1 MTPCREIRELM
12 SVALDQ
18 ALQPEEQVRLDAHL
32 AGCEE
37 CRTALKEF
45 QTVHQQIHGLEA
57 VEPQPWLVSKIMA
70 RIRAETSPSFW
81 RRFIRPLVIK
91 PQFQVAT
98 ILLLAGTSYYLLK
111 TKESAARYA
120 EQAAPRKS
128 VATPQE
134 KIQTDAPAQ
143 KPAETRN
150 EAGQRKDD
158 APFAPPP
165 PASTPVMAPVA
176 KLDAVPSVAGGVAG
190 PALENKAA
198 DTKIREIAKEESAG
212 VAVVVVQAA
221 SAAPP
226 SATGPDKTARSENSD
241 TLARRAK
248 KASPAKGEI
257 APAEQSKLKD
267 AEADSIS
274 TEALII
280 RWEPTEAQTAR
291 PALEK
296 ELARLG
302 GSILAQPEG
311 GSRRAL
317 TARLD
322 SRRFSELLERLER
335 LGRIQ
340 ESPGPS
346 TVRSGSI
353 TVTIRW

>member
-1 MTPCREIRELM
+1 MTACHEIRELM

-18 ALQPEEQVRLDAHL
+18 ALQPEEQARLDAHL
-32 AGCEE
+32 EDCEE
-37 CRTALKEF
+37 CRTAFKEF

-57 VEPQPWLVSKIMA
+57 VEPPPWLASKIMA
-70 RIRAETSPSFW
+70 RIRAEASTSFW
-81 RRFIRPLVIK
+81 RRFIRPLVLK

-120 EQAAPRKS
+120 EQAAPQNPL
-128 VATPQE
+128 ATPQE
-134 KIQTDAPAQ
+134 KIRTDAPAQ

-150 EAGQRKDD
+150 EARQRKED
-158 APFAPPP
+158 AHFAPPP
-165 PASTPVMAPVA
+165 PASTPVMAPAA
-176 KLDAVPSVAGGVAG
+176 KLDAVASVVGGVAG

-198 DTKIREIAKEESAG
+198 DTKIREVPKEESAR
-212 VAVVVVQAA
+212 VAVVVVQEA
-221 SAAPP
+221 SAAPAP
-226 SATGPDKTARSENSD
+226 ATGLDKTARSED
-241 TLARRAK
+241 GDALARRAK
-248 KASPAKGEI
+248 KSSPAKGEI
-257 APAEQSKLKD
+257 APAEQRKLKD
-267 AEADSIS
+267 AEADSLS
-274 TEALII
+274 TEALLI
-280 RWEPTEAQTAR
+280 RWEPAEPRSAR
-291 PALEK
+291 QSIEK

-302 GSILAQPEG
+302 GSIQAQPEG

-322 SRRFSELLERLER
+322 SRRLPELLERLER

-340 ESPGPS
+340 ESPDPS